1 MSTAPS
7 IFLKPPCKTS
17 DKSPTKCAFIKDQST
32 KEILKPNKSGNV
44 VYFSNAFQSESNDNN
59 VCSIKEYN
67 EEKMSLEEFVVKA
80 HQYIQDGQL
89 SLRQY
94 KRCIVSILWQLATIA
109 HTLQNLNPCLV
120 QNNLIWKVT
129 LLLCCAFFVYVTA
142 FEVKI
147 CPKAVTLYGI
157 NFSHNQNVYI
167 SVTIQRISA
176 CEVCTQMSDFAILSY
191 YCFIGGYPYEAA
203 EVQNNNH
210 ELEIGSCLWAITQG
224 KLKQYLGMDNKLKF
238 VNSKI
243 LSLLNGLITLLNIN
257 PTERLNAADILNH
270 RLFARFNGWIR
281 G

>member
-32 KEILKPNKSGNV
+32 KEILKPNKS
-44 VYFSNAFQSESNDNN
+44 
-59 VCSIKEYN
+59 EYN

-109 HTLQNLNPCLV
+109 HTLQNLNPS
-120 QNNLIWKVT
+120 
-129 LLLCCAFFVYVTA
+129 